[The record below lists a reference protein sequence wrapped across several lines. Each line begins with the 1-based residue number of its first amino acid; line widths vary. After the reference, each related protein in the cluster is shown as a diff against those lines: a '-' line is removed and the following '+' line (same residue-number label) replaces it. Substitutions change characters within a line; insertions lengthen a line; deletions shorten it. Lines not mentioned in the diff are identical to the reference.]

1 MELCAGGPRWQTAK
15 HSFGRPEIP
24 RPFCPVWQHP
34 FHPVPKEPLG
44 TSETQHKQLLW
55 RGVPHAAPY
64 MSSRAVAK
72 APHLQSILAFEVGI
86 SWVNSL
92 PSALSN
98 RASTG
103 HTWLFKLR
111 VVSQLYEHLWLW
123 LWIYW
128 AMPPRMDPG
137 VGSGRLKQQDLVGN

>member
-1 MELCAGGPRWQTAK
+1 M
-15 HSFGRPEIP
+15 
-24 RPFCPVWQHP
+24 
-34 FHPVPKEPLG
+34 
-44 TSETQHKQLLW
+44 QLLTC
-55 RGVPHAAPY
+55 RREQLP
-64 MSSRAVAK
+64 K

-111 VVSQLYEHLWLW
+111 VISQLYEHLWLW